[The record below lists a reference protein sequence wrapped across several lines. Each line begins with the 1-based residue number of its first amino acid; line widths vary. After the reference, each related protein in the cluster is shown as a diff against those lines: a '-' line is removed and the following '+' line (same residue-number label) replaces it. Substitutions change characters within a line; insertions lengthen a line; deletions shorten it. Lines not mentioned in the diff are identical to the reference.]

1 MKQSPA
7 ERPDPTLQRKAAIIH
22 GGVVDHAGH
31 VRVVPQKN
39 FDINRTIFQTLEGAI
54 PRFVMTRR
62 IAKDVHFDAS
72 KAEQIREKY
81 DATRA
86 QVELPKVD
94 PELVQFLINECD
106 FDVEH
111 AEGSFLD
118 HLYFGYEYCVQH
130 YPGHSPI
137 VMLLHSILGTG
148 TNTFAM
154 PASKIP
160 QLKALITDE
169 EWRQV
174 EAFPSTLRLLYDG
187 KLREELHKNAHRAR
201 DIKEIHCHR
210 VIDNEKIVLSGED
223 FWKQMNYQIMHVID
237 FLPAANWVAHHSDNS
252 FILFR
257 DMYDIMTKSGTLEAR
272 VEYTPANGP
281 HAFEGEDVD
290 LAGRLLSRVPDIVV
304 DKMAAKSV
312 RRFSA
317 SIGHSLDYRI
327 VWA

>member
-7 ERPDPTLQRKAAIIH
+7 ERPDPTIQRKAAIVN
-22 GGVVDHAGH
+22 GGVVDHKGY
-31 VRVVPQKN
+31 VRVVPQRN

-62 IAKDVHFDAS
+62 IAKDVFFDKA
-72 KAEQIREKY
+72 KAEQIQEKY
-81 DATRA
+81 AHTRST
-86 QVELPKVD
+86 VELPKIS
-94 PELVQFLINECD
+94 PELVQFLIDECN

-118 HLYFGYEYCVQH
+118 HLYFGYEYSVQH
-130 YPGHSPI
+130 FPNHSPL

-154 PASKIP
+154 EASKIP
-160 QLKALITDE
+160 ALKALINDFE
-169 EWRQV
+169 FRQV
-174 EAFPSTLRLLYDG
+174 EAFPSILRLLYDG
-187 KLREELHKNAHRAR
+187 KLREELRANLHRA
-201 DIKEIHCHR
+201 DKIKEIHCHR
-210 VIDNEKIVLSGED
+210 VIDNAPIVLSGED
-223 FWKQMNYQIMHVID
+223 FWIQMNYQIMHVID

-257 DMYDIMTKSGTLEAR
+257 DIFDILKGAGKLEATLN
-272 VEYTPANGP
+272 YTPATGA
-281 HAFEGEDVD
+281 HEFVGEEAD
-290 LAGRLLSRVPDIVV
+290 LATHVLSRVPDAVV

-312 RRFSA
+312 RKFS
-317 SIGHSLDYRI
+317 SRIGHSLEYKI